1 MVAPVA
7 DERGIALQRL
17 EVIRHLRIEVR
28 FDLKDLAEVLIQ
40 LVQQVVDLPVA
51 DHDDL
56 DFGRNRT
63 RAHACNRHQAVL
75 NAQILNA
82 ALLVLDGENIAGIFS
97 ERDFVHG
104 VAEKERCIVNTTV
117 IEYMT
122 PKVITVSPDQTI
134 EDCMQLMT
142 KEHFRH
148 LPVVENGKLAG
159 LISIGDIV
167 KEIIST
173 ERSRA
178 AMLENYIEGRGYV
191 Q

>member
-1 MVAPVA
+1 MITIRELIKVKGNQVWSITPDTSVL
-7 DERGIALQRL
+7 EALQL
-17 EVIRHLRIEVR
+17 MT
-28 FDLKDLAEVLIQ
+28 DK
-40 LVQQVVDLPVA
+40 QV
-51 DHDDL
+51 
-56 DFGRNRT
+56 G
-63 RAHACNRHQAVL
+63 
-75 NAQILNA
+75 
-82 ALLVLDGENIAGIFS
+82 ALLVLDGEKIAGIIS

-122 PKVITVSPDQTI
+122 TKVITVTPDQTI

-148 LPVVENGKLAG
+148 LPVLENGKLAG

-173 ERSRA
+173 EKSKAR
-178 AMLENYIEGRGYV
+178 MLENFIEGRGYG